1 MKKYLGTL
9 VRTLGKISLS
19 IISLSVTGLMILF
32 GLVISSRSVFIIS
45 CSVYFIICLLVTWE
59 LINVVEIASRW
70 K

>member
-19 IISLSVTGLMILF
+19 IIFLSVTGLMILF